1 MDFLLFSADFL
12 SCFFEEAFFERVLG
26 RAMIDEHKRLCD
38 QVRFKVNVKNK
49 SAESRRTWDEGK
61 GARAKAARKLEE
73 IASPIYCY
81 FTRCFSSS
89 GLPRLRGMLRASG
102 MGAKAL
108 MLEPRCPCAV
118 ATRRRHPPS
127 SHFGGIGGMRRFCR
141 SQGCCIC
148 SCLVGGTRFRP
159 CFLFKMWSRTVML
172 LTCVYLRVI
181 SIKLIFFNIWR
192 NSLFNRFVRWCSES
206 TVILVV
212 GIPVNSRVQ
221 GYSTVVTRVVY
232 LVLFSI

>member
-1 MDFLLFSADFL
+1 
-12 SCFFEEAFFERVLG
+12 
-26 RAMIDEHKRLCD
+26 
-38 QVRFKVNVKNK
+38 
-49 SAESRRTWDEGK
+49 
-61 GARAKAARKLEE
+61 
-73 IASPIYCY
+73 
-81 FTRCFSSS
+81 
-89 GLPRLRGMLRASG
+89 
-102 MGAKAL
+102 
-108 MLEPRCPCAV
+108 
-118 ATRRRHPPS
+118 
-127 SHFGGIGGMRRFCR
+127 MRRFCR

-212 GIPVNSRVQ
+212 VIHIGHARQQHSPGSVQNPTLLKQNSHFSL
-221 GYSTVVTRVVY
+221 STTSNCVTREK
-232 LVLFSI
+232 LSKC